1 MALQRAVLLA
11 GLLLEVASR
20 SSASAG
26 QQSECCVDVLD
37 VNTTCAGTSLCGPGC
52 YGRWDED
59 GSVRCVRCRNGTHRG
74 SECRSRASRP
84 LHPTPPPLHARR
96 PASHGGSTSPSSG
109 GPGGGRFSYSQG
121 SGWPTPP
128 GPMSLSLL
136 SIQDSCG
143 VTATPPPRSPPFPF
157 LARNSTLGGVSSS
170 PGVLMGSPL
179 MVQDTPRSPWVWA
192 VPGTGSSDSIAPTVA
207 GRGAQSPANRSAG
220 TPGRPSSGGPG
231 VAASLFLGTFLVSS
245 GLILTVATFFY
256 LKRTS
261 TLAWLC
267 HGTDKAPALQP
278 GETAA
283 MIAPPPAS
291 GTSASLLLA
300 CRVCCLGEN
309 FKMPPVCRTSCPAR
323 TAGRSVTGGPQLFRV
338 PAEPPGCSGCRLSP
352 LSCNFCT
359 FSRSFLRCWVCW
371 RGESPARGLV
381 HSSCGP
387 SCVAGASGSR
397 GEACPASDGSRWC
410 GHMTRAE
417 ATLRQARQA
426 LG

>member
-1 MALQRAVLLA
+1 MVVYPVIKLCPREWPCGMAMCPHLA
-11 GLLLEVASR
+11 L
-20 SSASAG
+20 G

-109 GPGGGRFSYSQG
+109 GP
-121 SGWPTPP
+121 
-128 GPMSLSLL
+128 
-136 SIQDSCG
+136 
-143 VTATPPPRSPPFPF
+143 
-157 LARNSTLGGVSSS
+157 
-170 PGVLMGSPL
+170 
-179 MVQDTPRSPWVWA
+179 
-192 VPGTGSSDSIAPTVA
+192 VA